1 MAYRYIVL
9 GAGMQG
15 TAAAYDLAR
24 FGEAEL
30 VLLAD
35 IDLDR
40 AKATAARV
48 NRSTGSDLV
57 RVSQVDVQDH
67 EALAEA
73 LKGCDAALSAV
84 PYRFNLGITEAAIAA
99 GTGLCDL
106 GGNTEIVLEQLKL
119 STDAREA
126 GITIVPDCG
135 LAPGMANTLAVYAM
149 GRMDRP
155 REVRIWCGGL
165 PQHPK
170 PPLDY
175 KLVFSI
181 EGLTNEYF
189 GRAYALRDGRVVELE
204 TFTEL
209 EEVQF
214 PPPVGRCEAFITAG
228 GTSTCPWTFE
238 GKLERYEY
246 KTVRYPGHYEK
257 VKAMLQL
264 GLLDTEPVQVGGTEV
279 APRELFHQVVPP
291 RIAFAQDGDL
301 VVLRVNCRGEHRRK
315 PAEVQL
321 DLMDFSDR
329 ATGFS
334 AMERTTAFPAAI
346 VAAMI
351 AKRKLERGVVP
362 LERSVPPQ
370 PFIAEL
376 AQRGLGLTE
385 TIRKRLAGLECQQH
399 DSNDDQDPTDYDDQ
413 PGDLLSHLGHGQ
425 EDGQ

>member
-1 MAYRYIVL
+1 MGYRYIIL

-35 IDLDR
+35 IDLGR
-40 AKATAARV
+40 AEAAAARV
-48 NRSTGSDLV
+48 NRLTGSDLARASQADV
-57 RVSQVDVQDH
+57 RDH

-73 LKGCDAALSAV
+73 LKGCGAALSAV

-99 GTGLCDL
+99 GTGMCDL
-106 GGNTEIVLEQLKL
+106 GGNTEIVLGQLKL
-119 STDAREA
+119 STEAEEA

-149 GRMDRP
+149 SKMDRP

-209 EEVQF
+209 EEVRF

-257 VKAMLQL
+257 VKVMRDL
-264 GLLDTEPVQVGGTEV
+264 GLLDSEPARIGGVEV
-279 APRELFHQVVPP
+279 TPRELFHQVVPP
-291 RIAFAQDGDL
+291 RIAFPQD
-301 VVLRVNCRGEHRRK
+301 R
-315 PAEVQL
+315 
-321 DLMDFSDR
+321 
-329 ATGFS
+329 
-334 AMERTTAFPAAI
+334 
-346 VAAMI
+346 
-351 AKRKLERGVVP
+351 
-362 LERSVPPQ
+362 
-370 PFIAEL
+370 
-376 AQRGLGLTE
+376 
-385 TIRKRLAGLECQQH
+385 
-399 DSNDDQDPTDYDDQ
+399 
-413 PGDLLSHLGHGQ
+413 
-425 EDGQ
+425 

>member
-1 MAYRYIVL
+1 MSYSYIVL

-40 AKATAARV
+40 AEAAAARV
-48 NRSTGSDLV
+48 TRLTGSDLA
-57 RVSQVDVQDH
+57 RASQVDVQDR

-73 LKGCDAALSAV
+73 LKGCDAALSAA
-84 PYRFNLGITEAAIAA
+84 PYRFNLWITEAAIAA
-99 GTGLCDL
+99 GTGMCDL

-119 STDAREA
+119 STDAKEA

-135 LAPGMANTLAVYAM
+135 LAPGMASTLAVYAM
-149 GRMDRP
+149 SKMDRP

-165 PQHPK
+165 PRHPK
-170 PPLDY
+170 PPLGY

-181 EGLTNEYF
+181 RGLTNEYF
-189 GRAYALRDGRVVELE
+189 GKAYVLRDGRVAELQ

-209 EEVQF
+209 EEVEF
-214 PPPVGRCEAFITAG
+214 PPPVGKCEAFITAG

-257 VKAMLQL
+257 VKAILQL
-264 GLLDTEPVQVGGTEV
+264 GLLDTEPVQVGGAEV

-291 RIAFAQDGDL
+291 RISFPQDPDL

-321 DLMDFSDR
+321 DLMDFSDQ

-334 AMERTTAFPAAI
+334 AMERTTAFPAAM

-351 AKRKLERGVVP
+351 AKGKLEQGVVP
-362 LERSVPPQ
+362 LERAVPPEL
-370 PFIAEL
+370 FIDEL
-376 AQRGLGLTE
+376 ARRGLQLTE
-385 TIRKRLAGLECQQH
+385 TIRETPSRA
-399 DSNDDQDPTDYDDQ
+399 
-413 PGDLLSHLGHGQ
+413 
-425 EDGQ
+425 